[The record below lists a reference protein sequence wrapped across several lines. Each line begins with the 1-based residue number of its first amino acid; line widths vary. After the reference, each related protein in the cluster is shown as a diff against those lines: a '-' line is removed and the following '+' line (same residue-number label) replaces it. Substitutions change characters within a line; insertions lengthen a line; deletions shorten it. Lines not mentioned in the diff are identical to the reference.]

1 MRKEVDMTATL
12 IEPTALTVTAEEYD
26 AMPPN
31 SRVELVD
38 GVVHVMT
45 PATVRHQRVVSLL
58 ERALEAVCPEHLRV
72 LREQEMRIA
81 DLHRRNPD
89 LLVVPADEVSL
100 DSYSFRPSQV
110 VLAVEVV
117 SPGTQT
123 ADRKHKPVEYA
134 DADVPHYWRV
144 EPRPDLVVVHTY
156 LLGETGQYLETGL
169 FRPGDVTVVPGLAWA
184 QIRVAELVPRP

>member
-12 IEPTALTVTAEEYD
+12 TEPTALTVTAEEYD
-26 AMPPN
+26 AMPSN

-38 GVVHVMT
+38 GVLHVMT
-45 PATVRHQRVVSLL
+45 PATVRHQKVVDRLL
-58 ERALEAVCPEHLRV
+58 HALEGVCPEHLRV
-72 LREQEMRIA
+72 LREQEIRIG

-89 LLVVPADEVSL
+89 LLVVPADAVDL
-100 DSYSFRPSQV
+100 DSYSFTPAQV

-134 DADVPHYWRV
+134 DPEVPHYWR
-144 EPRPDLVVVHTY
+144 
-156 LLGETGQYLETGL
+156 GG
-169 FRPGDVTVVPGLAWA
+169 
-184 QIRVAELVPRP
+184 

>member
-1 MRKEVDMTATL
+1 MREEVDMTAT
-12 IEPTALTVTAEEYD
+12 IVEPAALTVTAEEYD

-45 PATVRHQRVVSLL
+45 PATVRHQMIVDQLL
-58 ERALEAVCPEHLRV
+58 RALQAVCPEHLRV
-72 LREQEMRIA
+72 LREQEIRIG

-89 LLVVPADEVSL
+89 LLVVPADEVNL
-100 DSYSFRPSQV
+100 DGYSFRPSQV
-110 VLAVEVV
+110 LLAVEVV

-123 ADRKHKPVEYA
+123 SDRKHKPVEYA

-144 EPRPDLVVVHTY
+144 EPRPEVSVHTF
-156 LLGETGQYLETGL
+156 LLGEGGHYLETGL
-169 FRPGDVTVVPGLAWA
+169 FRPGDVTVIPGLPWA
-184 QIRVAELVPRP
+184 RIRVADIIPRP

>member
-1 MRKEVDMTATL
+1 VDMTATL
-12 IEPTALTVTAEEYD
+12 SEPTALTVTAEEYD

-45 PATVRHQRVVSLL
+45 PATVRHQRVISLL
-58 ERALEAVCPEHLRV
+58 ERALEAVCPTHLRV
-72 LREQEMRIA
+72 LREQEIRIG

-89 LLVVPADEVSL
+89 LLVVPADAVDL
-100 DSYSFRPSQV
+100 DGYSFNPGQV
-110 VLAVEVV
+110 VLAIEVV

-134 DADVPHYWRV
+134 DAEIPHYWRV
-144 EPRPDLVVVHTY
+144 EPRPEVAVHTY
-156 LLGETGQYLETGL
+156 LLGESGHYLETGL
-169 FRPGDVTVVPGLAWA
+169 FRPGDVTVVPGLPWA
-184 QIRVAELVPRP
+184 QIRVAEIVPRA

>member
-1 MRKEVDMTATL
+1 MRREVDMTATL
-12 IEPTALTVTAEEYD
+12 IEASPLVVTAEEYE

-38 GVVHVMT
+38 GVVRVMT

-58 ERALEAVCPEHLRV
+58 ERALESGCPEHLRV
-72 LREQEMRIA
+72 LREQEIRLG

-89 LLVVPADEVSL
+89 LLVVPADAVDL
-100 DSYSFRPSQV
+100 DGYSFRPEQV

-117 SPGTQT
+117 SPGTQIT
-123 ADRKHKPVEYA
+123 DRTHKPAEYA
-134 DADVPHYWRV
+134 EGGVAHYWRV
-144 EPRPDLVVVHTY
+144 ETRPDVVVHTY

-169 FRPGDVTVVPGLAWA
+169 FRTDDVTVVPGLPWA
-184 QIRVAELVPRP
+184 RIRVAELVPRP